1 MESNTNAKNEEIEVL
16 VKLCISKNKKAEKE
30 LSQRCLKFI
39 KRILSLHDFNAID
52 QDSKEDLIQD
62 VLIKVLTKIEFYE
75 FDNSSFYNWLYILTQ
90 NTYLDIIRKKKRRY
104 DTLSYNEFENIQI
117 QCCNEDLSDFNVLK
131 KEKYDR
137 IRKALKFITEKERK
151 IIILY
156 YIRELK
162 LTEIGALLRMPTSTV
177 HKTKDKA
184 IKRIKEILNIH
195 D

>member
-90 NTYLDIIRKKKRRY
+90 NTHLDIIRKKKGGT
-104 DTLSYNEFENIQI
+104 TL
-117 QCCNEDLSDFNVLK
+117 
-131 KEKYDR
+131 
-137 IRKALKFITEKERK
+137 
-151 IIILY
+151 
-156 YIRELK
+156 
-162 LTEIGALLRMPTSTV
+162 
-177 HKTKDKA
+177 
-184 IKRIKEILNIH
+184 
-195 D
+195 

>member
-1 MESNTNAKNEEIEVL
+1 MKKLVTKILSVLLTCSLLAGCSIEV
-16 VKLCISKNKKAEKE
+16 KEEKDKSGHEYYIYYMNKDAT
-30 LSQRCLKFI
+30 
-39 KRILSLHDFNAID
+39 A
-52 QDSKEDLIQD
+52 
-62 VLIKVLTKIEFYE
+62 
-75 FDNSSFYNWLYILTQ
+75 
-90 NTYLDIIRKKKRRY
+90 
-104 DTLSYNEFENIQI
+104 
-117 QCCNEDLSDFNVLK
+117 LK